1 MRRNK
6 ARSLPVSNSIDA
18 LVEFFDTHDMGEYW
32 DDLPEAA
39 FDIKLKKRRH
49 LVAIDEEIVSELT
62 KIAKSKRVGSE
73 KLVNTWLREK
83 IQSSKHP

>member
-1 MRRNK
+1 
-6 ARSLPVSNSIDA
+6 
-18 LVEFFDTHDMGEYW
+18 MGEYW

-49 LVAIDEEIVSELT
+49 LVVIDEEIVPELT

-83 IQSSKHP
+83 IQSSKHA